1 MTIQMNRREFLRA
14 GGALGASLVV
24 GFNSAGVLAATI
36 SSSAA
41 GAVEINAF
49 VKVAADG
56 TVTAIAKHFEMGQGT
71 STGLATLIAEEMDV
85 AWERVTVEFA
95 PSDNER
101 YKNLLFGSQGTGG
114 STAIANSYLQYRQ
127 AGAAAREMLVR
138 AAAQMW
144 GIPATEIS
152 LEDGIL
158 KAGNKSAGIGE
169 VVVMAAKLEAP
180 ENPLLKDASKFKY
193 IGNDKLP
200 RNDSYGKTN
209 GTARFAMDVK
219 VPNMLY
225 VTILRAPR
233 FGGRLIGFDA
243 SVAIGVKGYV
253 DSRALGNRSG
263 VAVYAHSTWA
273 AIKARRLITAQWD
286 DSLADKRGSAEML
299 AEYQGMLDA
308 DPVYD
313 VTGKGDFATVES
325 MIAGSAKVVEADFVF
340 PLLAHAPME
349 PLNCVIEPTESG
361 VRLHDGCQFP
371 AITHGTIAAV
381 LAIPP
386 EQVEIVTYF
395 AGGSF
400 GRRANSKSDYH
411 AEAALAFVAMGGK
424 KAVKLV
430 WTRED
435 DLAGG
440 FYRPMVAHRA
450 KIALDDNGKIAGWA
464 HRTAAQS
471 IVKGTSMEGMAKNG
485 VDHFSVEGIADTP
498 YSLNNMS
505 VGLTDYVSPMPVLW
519 WRSVGHSHSGYT
531 MEVLMDMAAEAA
543 GRDPVEFRLAHLDE
557 TDENQA
563 RFAGVLKLVAEKAGW
578 GGKVEKGKGRGI
590 AVHKSFNTYVA
601 EVADVSVNTKGDI
614 SIDKF
619 TCAVDCG
626 VAVNPDVIR
635 AQMEGGIGYGLG
647 AVMRNEVTMTKGVV
661 DQANFPQYMP
671 LRITDMPQIEVHIV
685 ESEAAPTGVGEP
697 GLPPAGPALANAIY
711 AASGKRVTRLP
722 ITSSGITFA

>member
-1 MTIQMNRREFLRA
+1 MTIQMNRREFLKA

-24 GFNSAGVLAATI
+24 GFNAAGVLAATT
-36 SSSAA
+36 SSSTA

-56 TVTAIAKHFEMGQGT
+56 SVTAVAKHFEMGQGT

-85 AWERVTVEFA
+85 AWERVIVEFA

-114 STAIANSYLQYRQ
+114 STAMANSYLQYRQ

-144 GIPATEIS
+144 GVPAAYIS

-158 KAGNKSAGIGE
+158 KAVNKTAGIGE
-169 VVVMAAKLEAP
+169 VVVLAANLQAP
-180 ENPLLKDASKFKY
+180 ENPVLIDASKFKY

-200 RNDSYGKTN
+200 RKDSYGKTN

-233 FGGRLIGFDA
+233 FGGKLKGFDA
-243 SVAIGVKGYV
+243 SVAFSINGYV
-253 DSRALGNRSG
+253 DARALGNKSG

-273 AIKARRLITAQWD
+273 AIKARRAITAQWD
-286 DSLADKRGSAEML
+286 DSLADQRGSAEML

-313 VTGKGDFATVES
+313 ATGKGDFATVES
-325 MIAGSAKVVEADFVF
+325 MITGSAKVVEADFVF

-349 PLNCVIEPTESG
+349 PLNCVIEPTETG

-381 LAIPP
+381 LNIPP

-400 GRRANSKSDYH
+400 GRRANPKSDYH
-411 AEAALAFVAMGGK
+411 AEAAMAFAAMGGK
-424 KAVKLV
+424 KAIKLV

-450 KIALDDNGKIAGWA
+450 KIALDGDGKIAGWA

-485 VDHFSVEGIADTP
+485 IDHFSVEGIADTP
-498 YSLNNMS
+498 YSLNNLS
-505 VGLTDYVSPMPVLW
+505 VGLTDYESPMPVLW

-578 GGKVEKGKGRGI
+578 GGKVENGKGRGI

-601 EVADVSVNTKGDI
+601 EVADVSVNAKGDI
-614 SIDKF
+614 SIDRI

-671 LRITDMPQIEVHIV
+671 LRITDMPHIEVHII

-711 AASGKRVTRLP
+711 AAIGKRVTWLP
-722 ITSSGITFA
+722 LTSNGITFA